1 MVEFFIRRPKF
12 SIVLSILMTIIG
24 LVALLNAPVEQ
35 YPNVAPPEI
44 EVTTEFT
51 GANAEVLRDTV
62 ATEIEKEVNGVEG
75 MIYMKSK
82 SAGDG
87 NYLLTVAFEV
97 GFDADKAQILVQNR
111 VNRAMAKLPE
121 EVKRSGVKVEKTAS
135 NIMMAVLVHSPDQS
149 QDGLFLNNYA
159 NMNIKDELAR
169 VAGVSKVRN
178 IGDMEYAMRIWLD
191 PLKMASLGIVPED
204 VAAAIG
210 EQNVIR
216 PAGMVGAAPY
226 AEQSSPFQMVVR
238 TEGRLSNAEQFDDI
252 VIKSDKQGKLVR
264 ISDVGKVELG
274 SQQYIVKAMY
284 DQSDAALLAIYQAPG
299 ANALDIS
306 SGIYDKMEELK
317 SRFPQGIDYSIP
329 YNQTEFV
336 KVSIAEVFET
346 LVIAVLLVTAVT
358 YVFLQDWRTTIIPV
372 IAIPVSVIATFAA
385 MQVMGMSMNMLTLL
399 GLVLSIGAVV
409 DAAIIVV
416 ENVERLM
423 AEEHLSPMDATLK
436 AMREVTAP
444 ILASALVLFA
454 VFGPV
459 TMMPGLTGQLYQQFG
474 ITLSVSI
481 AISTINALTLTPA
494 LAAILMRPGGPKPGK
509 WLQAFNRGLE
519 KATTGLGVTVSVMIR
534 RLALSM
540 VCFGVMIAAIVMM
553 GYQMPSGFL
562 PDEDSGSFFINV
574 ELPQAASLAR
584 TEQITRDA
592 IDIVLSEDGVSSVVS
607 APGFSLLG
615 NAAASNSAMMIVN
628 LDHWQ
633 QRKDA
638 TLHMKAIMDR
648 VQSKLDSIKHAEI
661 ISFFSPAIPALG
673 MNSGFEMR
681 LEDTM
686 GRSSQSLAQVGD
698 NLMQQAMAHPAIDL
712 AYTMFRANTPQIE
725 VKLNRDKIKATN
737 VSLESVYMTL
747 QTYLGGLYVNDFT
760 EFGRNY
766 KVFLQSEAE
775 SRANSSD
782 ISSFYVRSL
791 DGKMVPLS
799 SLITV
804 NNTLG
809 PEAVERFNLY
819 SSLMINGVAAP
830 GYSSGEAV
838 AAMAKIADE
847 SLPAGYKYDWSGLTY
862 QEQKAGNAAPIMFA
876 MAMLFTFLF
885 LVAQYESWVTP
896 LAIIMCVP
904 TAIFGALLHTWLMD
918 GDINIYT
925 QVGLVLMVGMA
936 SRNAILI
943 VEFAK
948 ELREAKGLSIVDA
961 AIAATKL
968 RFRAVLMTAFSFIL
982 GVIPL
987 VIATGAGDGARR
999 AVGYSTFGGMLAA
1012 TVLGCL
1018 IVPVIWVMLQRL
1030 RERHGKVARP
1040 IAGHSAHES

>member
-1 MVEFFIRRPKF
+1 MVEYFIRRPKF
-12 SIVLSILMTIIG
+12 AIVLSIIMTIIG
-24 LVALLNAPVEQ
+24 LIALLKAPVEQ

-44 EVTTEFT
+44 EVSTEFT

-75 MIYMKSK
+75 MIYMRSK
-82 SAGDG
+82 SASDG
-87 NYLLTVAFEV
+87 NYILTVAFEV

-135 NIMMAVLVHSPDQS
+135 NIMMAVMVHSPDQS
-149 QDGLFLNNYA
+149 KDGLFLNNYA

-169 VAGVSKVRN
+169 VNGVSKVRN

-191 PLKMASLGIVPED
+191 PMKMASLGIVPED
-204 VAAAIG
+204 VASAIG

-216 PAGMVGAAPY
+216 PAGSVGAAPY
-226 AEQSSPFQMVVR
+226 ATETSPFQMVVR
-238 TEGRLSNAEQFDDI
+238 TEGRLRHKQQFEDI
-252 VIKSDKQGKLVR
+252 VVKADTSGKLVR
-264 ISDVGKVELG
+264 ISDLGRVELG

-299 ANALDIS
+299 ANALEIS
-306 SGIYDKMEELK
+306 EGIYAKMEELK
-317 SRFPQGIDYSIP
+317 SRFPQGIDYQIP

-336 KVSIAEVFET
+336 KVSIAEVMET
-346 LVIAVLLVTAVT
+346 LVIAIILVTAVT
-358 YVFLQDWRTTIIPV
+358 YIFLQDWRTTIIPV
-372 IAIPVSVIATFAA
+372 IAIPVSVIATFAV
-385 MQVMGMSMNMLTLL
+385 MQAMGMSMNMLTLL

-423 AEEHLSPMDATLK
+423 AEEDLSAMDATIK
-436 AMREVTAP
+436 AMQEVTGP

-481 AISTINALTLTPA
+481 AISTVNALTLTPA

-509 WLQAFNRGLE
+509 WLQAFNKYLD
-519 KATTGLGVTVSVMIR
+519 KATTGLGNSVTLMIK
-534 RLALSM
+534 RLTLSM
-540 VCFGVMIAAIVMM
+540 IGFGVMIIAIVLM
-553 GYQMPSGFL
+553 GYKMPSGFL
-562 PDEDSGSFFINV
+562 PDEDSGNFFVNI

-592 IDIVLSEDGVSSVVS
+592 IEMVLQEQGVASVVS

-628 LDHWQ
+628 LDHWSE
-633 QRKDA
+633 RTDA
-638 TLHMKAIMDR
+638 NLHMKAIMGR
-648 VQSKLDSIKHAEI
+648 VQDKLNQIKNADI
-661 ISFFSPAIPALG
+661 ISFFAPPIPALG

-681 LEDTM
+681 LEDTL
-686 GRSSQSLAQVGD
+686 GRSPAELAAVGD
-698 NLMQQAMAHPAIDL
+698 ELMAKAMAHPAIDFT
-712 AYTMFRANTPQIE
+712 YTMFRANTPQVE
-725 VKLNRDKIKATN
+725 VKLKRDKIKSTN
-737 VSLESVYMTL
+737 VDLQSVYMTL

-766 KVFLQSEAE
+766 KVFLQSEAQ
-775 SRANSSD
+775 SRSDSSD
-782 ISSFYVRSL
+782 ISSYYVRSN
-791 DGKMVPLS
+791 DGKMVPLN
-799 SLITV
+799 SLIEISNV
-804 NNTLG
+804 LG
-809 PEAVERFNLY
+809 AEAVERFNLY
-819 SSLMINGVAAP
+819 SSMMINGVAAP
-830 GYSSGEAV
+830 GYSSGQAV
-838 AAMAKIADE
+838 AAMASIADS
-847 SLPAGYKYDWSGLTY
+847 SLPSGYKYDWSGLTY
-862 QEQKAGNAAPIMFA
+862 QEQKAGNAAPIMFG

-896 LAIIMCVP
+896 LAIILCVP
-904 TAIFGALLHTWLMD
+904 TAVFGALFHTWIMG

-948 ELREAKGLSIVDA
+948 ELRETKGVSIVHA
-961 AIAATKL
+961 AVSATKL

-982 GVIPL
+982 GVVPL

-1018 IVPVIWVMLQRL
+1018 VVPVVWVMLQRM
-1030 RERHGKVARP
+1030 RERFGKVNTQAEK
-1040 IAGHSAHES
+1040 AA